1 MNSAVS
7 NLRPYGSQI
16 VKLILFF
23 YSDGAFFFGLSH
35 FLVFLP
41 YLSFLLWASNHFS
54 LSLSLSLSL
63 TKPRPQHQAKWIFI
77 AMVFFFFFFL
87 VCDLMVDS
95 AVVVWIIDLAFWV
108 ISCLGFQFGHILVGL
123 WFGFRLW
130 VCGGWWVLWWLLWL
144 LVLGWGWTVVGAGSG

>member
-1 MNSAVS
+1 M
-7 NLRPYGSQI
+7 G
-16 VKLILFF
+16 LFF
-23 YSDGAFFFGLSH
+23 FFCLSH

-54 LSLSLSLSL
+54 LSLSLSLWQNPGRSIKPSGSL
-63 TKPRPQHQAKWIFI
+63 SQWFFFF
-77 AMVFFFFFFL
+77 FFFFFFL

-108 ISCLGFQFGHILVGL
+108 ISRPGFQFGHILVGL